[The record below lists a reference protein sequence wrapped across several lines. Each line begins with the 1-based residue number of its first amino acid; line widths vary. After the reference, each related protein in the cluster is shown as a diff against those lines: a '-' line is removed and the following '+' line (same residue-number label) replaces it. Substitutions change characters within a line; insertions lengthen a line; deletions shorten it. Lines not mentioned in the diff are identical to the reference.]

1 MSAFM
6 LLLCFVVAVVC
17 FCFVFFLFKIRTCLL
32 RDTGY
37 LTSFIDSPN

>member
-6 LLLCFVVAVVC
+6 LLLCFVVAVVVR
-17 FCFVFFLFKIRTCLL
+17 FCFLRSGHACLL

-37 LTSFIDSPN
+37 LNFIY